1 MANATSE
8 LQVIEA
14 VGGPGMQFHLPVKA
28 SQKIFKG
35 TLVSQI
41 IASGFAV
48 NYSTALSSVCVG
60 VCQADVDNST
70 GADGDLR
77 VLVESHR
84 EYLMPNGTAGDAFS
98 EATLIGVP
106 VFASD
111 DNTAAKTSNTQAR
124 KCIGRFYGM
133 SVDGKVR
140 VFIDPGFAQII
151 DKLQTLTDTPATAD
165 ALRDNIVATFG

>member
-1 MANATSE
+1 MANATEEIQS
-8 LQVIEA
+8 IEA
-14 VGGPGMQFHLPVKA
+14 VGPAGMQFHIPVKA
-28 SQKIFKG
+28 ATKLYKG

-48 NYSTALSSVCVG
+48 TYSTALSTVCVG
-60 VCQADVDNST
+60 VVQADVDNSA
-70 GADGDLR
+70 GLDGDKR

-84 EYLMPNGTAGDAFS
+84 EYLMNNGSAGDAFS

-133 SVDGKVR
+133 STDGKVR
-140 VFIDPGFAQII
+140 VFIDPGFSQIV